1 MYIAQHEYL
10 NIFISP
16 CAKLGLEA
24 NKENKLIWISLSE
37 KFYKA
42 HFSFFILIQKF
53 LYFKFEISLIRYH
66 LLTTGFEIRNKYMQ
80 INFKL
85 M

>member
-1 MYIAQHEYL
+1 MCKTWARSKQEQ
-10 NIFISP
+10 
-16 CAKLGLEA
+16 
-24 NKENKLIWISLSE
+24 LIWISLCE

-42 HFSFFILIQKF
+42 HFFFFILIQKF

-66 LLTTGFEIRNKYMQ
+66 LLSTGFEIRNKYMQ